1 MSATTSAVSATS
13 FMDASF
19 DQTSCMKS
27 LIGAVSSSAAGRLR
41 ADCDRRVITNHGA
54 TTLTIHEPTITP
66 CPWGCKPDR
75 YLDYREGQLFL
86 LAAEDIGATD
96 EQLAE
101 NQRVRDK
108 LMSMSQRE
116 RKIPYNFF
124 EAVDRIPDHF
134 FCEVRRQDLP
144 RLREKYQRRSHNM
157 HHV

>member
-1 MSATTSAVSATS
+1 MSLAKQKRELDELYAQLPAIDCKGKCQSACGPIGMTYVELQRIVKRTGQEPWIDQNLTCSLLRHGMCSVYAIRPTVCRLWGVV
-13 FMDASF
+13 DA
-19 DQTSCMKS
+19 
-27 LIGAVSSSAAGRLR
+27 LA
-41 ADCDRRVITNHGA
+41 
-54 TTLTIHEPTITP
+54 

-116 RKIPYNFF
+116 LDLMA
-124 EAVDRIPDHF
+124 EAMTVPP
-134 FCEVRRQDLP
+134 VAQ
-144 RLREKYQRRSHNM
+144 
-157 HHV
+157 